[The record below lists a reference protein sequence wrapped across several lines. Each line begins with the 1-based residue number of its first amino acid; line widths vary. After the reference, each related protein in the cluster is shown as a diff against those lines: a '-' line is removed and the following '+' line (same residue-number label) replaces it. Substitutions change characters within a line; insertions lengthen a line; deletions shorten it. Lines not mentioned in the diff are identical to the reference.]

1 MSSKTALVVTSISAP
16 NPVLRSLAAGAGTHG
31 WDFIVAGDSK
41 SPATFNL
48 DGCRFLSL
56 AEQQASSFELGKRCP
71 IRSYARKNIA
81 YLDAISRGARIIVE
95 TDDDNFPLDSFW
107 LPRQSHV
114 ECRPVHFDGWV
125 NVYRYFSETFIYP
138 RGLPLDHAR
147 QPTPVPASPETIH
160 CPLQQGLADA
170 NPDVDAI
177 YRMLYPLPFTFDK
190 DVAPVALMTGAWCP
204 FNSQNTTFF
213 EEIFPLLYLPSHCS
227 FRMTDI
233 WRSFVAQRILHHL
246 GHPVLFHECT
256 VWQERNDHSLHA
268 DFCDEVPGYINN
280 HAIRQALMDLNFDE
294 LSDISRLLEIC
305 YECLMTRGWVG
316 GEEEILLKT
325 WLSDMHS
332 LSNGGPSS

>member
-1 MSSKTALVVTSISAP
+1 MPQQTALIVTSISAP
-16 NPVLRSLAAGAGTHG
+16 NPVLRSLATGATTHG
-31 WDFIVAGDSK
+31 WDFIVTGDTK
-41 SPATFNL
+41 SPPDFEL
-48 DGCRFLSL
+48 DGCRFLSV
-56 AEQQASSFELGKRCP
+56 ADQEASPFELGRRCP
-71 IRSYARKNIA
+71 TRSYTRKNIA

-95 TDDDNFPLDSFW
+95 TDDDNFPMDSFW
-107 LPRQSHV
+107 LPRQPLV

-125 NVYRYFSETFIYP
+125 NVYSYFSETFIYP

-147 QPTPVPASPETIH
+147 QPVPPPNPAGTIH

-190 DVAPVALMTGAWCP
+190 DVPPVALMANAWCP

-213 EEIFPLLYLPSHCS
+213 EEIFPLLYLPAHCS

-256 VWQERNDHSLHA
+256 VWQERNDHSLHR

-280 HAIRQALMDLNFDE
+280 HAIREALLALDFGSTSDL
-294 LSDISRLLEIC
+294 SRLLEMC

-316 GEEEILLKT
+316 KEEEILLQT
-325 WLSDMHS
+325 WLAD
-332 LSNGGPSS
+332 LRAISSR